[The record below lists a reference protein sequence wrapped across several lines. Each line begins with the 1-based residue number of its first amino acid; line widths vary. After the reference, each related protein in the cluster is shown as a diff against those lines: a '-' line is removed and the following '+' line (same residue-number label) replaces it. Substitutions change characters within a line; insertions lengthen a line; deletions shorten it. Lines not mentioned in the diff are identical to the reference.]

1 MAAGATPVRVTESAW
16 LTEPVDGIACVV
28 GTTVAEQLTVDAVPS
43 TITRYNVNQPRGL
56 LIQTSDVAWYYTL
69 QRQPCG
75 LLIQMSRRSVVLR
88 VQSKLGTTRY
98 NVNQPWG
105 LLIQMSWR
113 SVVLR
118 VQSKLGLSAIAAGK
132 CKTRAHTAAEF
143 TNSSVTRVINR
154 L

>member
-1 MAAGATPVRVTESAW
+1 LAAGATPVRVTESAW
-16 LTEPVDGIACVV
+16 LTEPVDGIARVV
-28 GTTVAEQLTVDAVPS
+28 GTTVAEQLTVDAVPT
-43 TITRYNVNQPRGL
+43 TITRYNVNQSRG
-56 LIQTSDVAWYYTL
+56 
-69 QRQPCG
+69 
-75 LLIQMSRRSVVLR
+75 
-88 VQSKLGTTRY
+88 
-98 NVNQPWG
+98 G

>member
-1 MAAGATPVRVTESAW
+1 MTESAW

-56 LIQTSDVAWYYTL
+56 LIQ
-69 QRQPCG
+69 
-75 LLIQMSRRSVVLR
+75 MSRRSVVLR

-105 LLIQMSWR
+105 LLIQTSDVAWYYTLQRQSAMR
-113 SVVLR
+113 AIDTDVV
-118 VQSKLGLSAIAAGK
+118 A
-132 CKTRAHTAAEF
+132 
-143 TNSSVTRVINR
+143 
-154 L
+154 